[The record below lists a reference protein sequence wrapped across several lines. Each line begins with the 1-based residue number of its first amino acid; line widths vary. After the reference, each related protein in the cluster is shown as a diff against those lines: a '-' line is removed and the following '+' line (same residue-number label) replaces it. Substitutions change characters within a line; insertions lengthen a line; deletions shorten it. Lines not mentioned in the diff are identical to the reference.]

1 MGLDFSIYV
10 KLKNKRT
17 GDERDFELAY
27 WRKCY
32 GIRDMIVEV
41 AMNDRVKHKDNFQD
55 VDIICDPTVI
65 HDINEHLI
73 EELGN
78 LNSSYWTDSIWTP
91 FETREQTLHN
101 LAAMLSF
108 EDWLYGK
115 CELDDISFE
124 ESPVGMLQNVEDYQ
138 VYLEVINSY

>member
-1 MGLDFSIYV
+1 MGLDFSIDV
-10 KLKNKRT
+10 KLKNKQT
-17 GDERDFELAY
+17 GDERNLELAY

-55 VDIICDPTVI
+55 VDIVCDPAAI

-78 LNSSYWTDSIWTP
+78 LNSSYWTDSIWTT

-101 LAAMLSF
+101 LAAMLTF

-115 CELDDISFE
+115 CELNDISFE
-124 ESPVGMLQNVEDYQ
+124 ESPTSMLQNVGDYE
-138 VYLEVINSY
+138 VYLEIINSY

>member
-1 MGLDFSIYV
+1 MGLDLYLDI

-17 GDERDFELAY
+17 GDERNLELAY

-32 GIRDMIVEV
+32 GIRDMLVEV
-41 AMNDRVKHKDNFQD
+41 AMNDRVKHKDNYAD
-55 VDIICDPTVI
+55 VCIICNAATI

-91 FETREQTLHN
+91 FETREQTLRN
-101 LAAMLSF
+101 LATMLTF

-115 CELDDISFE
+115 CELNDISFE
-124 ESPVGMLQNVEDYQ
+124 ESPTGMLQNVEDYE